1 MNIKENTKVM
11 IFRYDGQYGASYSIG
26 LSKKDQNGNYQNG
39 YIPCKFKKDVEV
51 ANKTQII
58 IKNAWITFNSKDN
71 KTYPY
76 VFINEF
82 ERVGETQEEKTDAQI
97 IKEVVSDPF
106 NEFANEVE
114 ISESDLPF

>member
-39 YIPCKFKKDVEV
+39 YMPCRFKKDVEV
-51 ANKTQII
+51 PNKTQIT

-71 KTYPY
+71 KTMPF

-82 ERVGETQEEKTDAQI
+82 ERVGETQTKEEQTNKTT
-97 IKEVVSDPF
+97 SDPF
-106 NEFANEVE
+106 QDFANEVE
-114 ISESDLPF
+114 LSESDLPF